1 MRNLLDEEQ
10 VEDLLQYIGVDKIG
24 RWKGNR
30 IQFCCPIHH
39 ESHPSC
45 GINIDFSPD
54 EHPDEHYQIYHCF
67 SCGASGTL
75 PWLLFQSRPD
85 KFKSAAQAAKFI
97 EDRYHVK
104 TGYRLDPKTKHIIR
118 YEEAFEKAVEVK
130 RFELPKSDLA
140 PFKSGKE
147 TYQYFYDRGF
157 DKADLVKFMVGR
169 DLANETVTIPAFW
182 EDGTLAGIVG
192 RYISKDRPKNMRF
205 KIYNFPKSGLIY
217 PLDKVKPYDN
227 TLIGVESMF
236 DAMMMHKWG
245 LTNTIAIMGDSIST
259 KQARQIMERCDKFIP
274 LFDSDSGGS
283 VAIKSALDKLHSV
296 KILVPTYLPPT
307 GKDPIEWGE
316 VETLKRINSAR
327 YLNTGNIPRIN

>member
-10 VEDLLQYIGVDKIG
+10 IEDLLQYIGADKIG
-24 RWKGNR
+24 RWKGNH

-54 EHPDEHYQIYHCF
+54 EHPDEHYQTFHCF

-85 KFKSAAQAAKFI
+85 KFKSAAQATKFI

-118 YEEAFEKAVEVK
+118 YEE
-130 RFELPKSDLA
+130 
-140 PFKSGKE
+140 
-147 TYQYFYDRGF
+147 TYQYFYERGF
-157 DKADLVKFMVGR
+157 DKADLVKFMIGR

-182 EDGTLAGIVG
+182 EDGTLAGIIG

-205 KIYNFPKSGLIY
+205 KVYNFPKSGLIY

-259 KQARQIMERCDKFIP
+259 KQAQQIMARCDKFIP

-283 VAIKSALDKLHSV
+283 VAIKSAMDKLHSV

-316 VETLKRINSAR
+316 VETLKRINSAK